1 MKRIALLGILALLI
15 AGCAAQRHLGPA
27 VQVAPEAVGSNVSLV
42 SLQSDIERQSIFYSG
57 PVYNPS
63 AVLFI
68 PEGTPAKLR
77 PKAGW
82 AQIDSSA
89 ELKKVLDRIETHRPK
104 LSALIAPGAAAEEGA
119 AVWAYVYSPET
130 VTLERQPN
138 SDLYLVEP
146 VSELFNP
153 VYHGR

>member
-1 MKRIALLGILALLI
+1 MKRFALFGVLMLLL
-15 AGCAAQRHLGPA
+15 AGCAAQRHLGPEI
-27 VQVAPEAVGSNVSLV
+27 QVAPESVGSQVSIV
-42 SLQSDIERQSIFYSG
+42 SLQSNLDTQSIYYSG

-68 PEGTPAKLR
+68 PEEKPAKLR

-82 AQIDSSA
+82 TQIGSSG
-89 ELKKVLDRIETHRPK
+89 ELQTVLERIETHRPR
-104 LSALIAPGAAAEEGA
+104 LFALLLPGTAAEKGAAI
-119 AVWAYVYSPET
+119 WAYVYSPEK
-130 VTLERQPN
+130 VTLERRPK

-146 VSELFNP
+146 VPELFNP